1 MLYFLIL
8 HISEQGRRND
18 LKNKK
23 SDVSSLVFPPLLD
36 VSSDSDHC
44 NALTQCNTVSYAF
57 SCHTTD
63 TCSEDVDVDLS
74 TPSPSLHQNGPQP
87 SWVHVF
93 SKSSS
98 TSPLRTQCASGAYL
112 IVKSPK
118 VLHRRSRRAK
128 KKHRKMQDILRK
140 VNVPTHQFRLSLE
153 EIDSE
158 IVVFDGGDNTSPPIK
173 PPDGV
178 IWRSIPVKLL
188 HLEDKTQPTIGL
200 TYPMIDGVYPF
211 IRMPRS
217 MSLSII
223 NECGIDK
230 ITKSLI
236 ACENLR
242 STALSRG
249 DAKRVFTDYGKRVS
263 YACVGPQVSR
273 NSNRVLSH
281 PPYMD
286 ALPDAHWRSL
296 VWMTKR
302 AERSFRMIASHSVL
316 SHVHHAKQV
325 VPFKTF
331 ASPNDDTNGNFNAEF
346 FGGIAFG
353 TNVFLRCHTDA
364 DFTFSIIQ
372 VLLKGKSQY
381 RLDDDVVV
389 YFCFPTIGIAVPLR
403 PGDYL
408 LFNAR
413 IPHCISSRCKFDD
426 EIMCTSTYLKTAIVG
441 MNNNDLPLTDE
452 QAWTIDP
459 NFDTDIFSQNICSET
474 TISVNDPNRLKHT
487 R

>member
-1 MLYFLIL
+1 M
-8 HISEQGRRND
+8 
-18 LKNKK
+18 
-23 SDVSSLVFPPLLD
+23 
-36 VSSDSDHC
+36 
-44 NALTQCNTVSYAF
+44 TQSKTVSYAF

-63 TCSEDVDVDLS
+63 TCRKDFDVDLLPPL
-74 TPSPSLHQNGPQP
+74 PSIHQNAPQP

-98 TSPLRTQCASGAYL
+98 TSSLRTQCASGAYL
-112 IVKSPK
+112 IAKSPK

-128 KKHRKMQDILRK
+128 KKHCKMQDVLRS
-140 VNVPTHQFRLSLE
+140 VNVPIHQFRLSPE

-158 IVVFDGGDNTSPPIK
+158 IVVFDGGDNNSPPIK

-188 HLEDKTQPTIGL
+188 HIEDEPDHSVGL
-200 TYPMIDGVYPF
+200 MYPMIDGVHPF

-223 NECGIDK
+223 NQCDINK
-230 ITKSLI
+230 ITKSLV

-286 ALPDAHWRSL
+286 SLPDAHWRSL
-296 VWMTKR
+296 VWMMKS
-302 AERSFRMIASHSVL
+302 AERSFRSIANHAVL
-316 SHVHHAKQV
+316 SHVHHAKRV

-331 ASPNDDTNGNFNAEF
+331 SSPIDDTSGKFNAEF

-381 RLDDDVVV
+381 LLDDDVVV

-403 PGDYL
+403 DLVIIYCSTQEFLIVSL
-408 LFNAR
+408 L
-413 IPHCISSRCKFDD
+413 D
-426 EIMCTSTYLKTAIVG
+426 AIRK
-441 MNNNDLPLTDE
+441 M
-452 QAWTIDP
+452 
-459 NFDTDIFSQNICSET
+459 
-474 TISVNDPNRLKHT
+474 R
-487 R
+487 

>member
-1 MLYFLIL
+1 MFYVSIH
-8 HISEQGRRND
+8 HISAQGCRND

-23 SDVSSLVFPPLLD
+23 SNVSSLVSPPLLD
-36 VSSDSDHC
+36 VWSESDHC
-44 NALTQCNTVSYAF
+44 NALTQSNRTVSYAF

-74 TPSPSLHQNGPQP
+74 TALPSLYKTDPRP

-93 SKSSS
+93 SKSTSASS
-98 TSPLRTQCASGAYL
+98 QRTQCASGAYS
-112 IVKSPK
+112 IDKSPK

-128 KKHRKMQDILRK
+128 KKHRKMQDLLRE
-140 VNVPTHQFRLSLE
+140 VIVPTSQFRLSPE
-153 EIDSE
+153 EIDSDV
-158 IVVFDGGDNTSPPIK
+158 VVFDGGDQTSSPIK
-173 PPDGV
+173 PPDGLV
-178 IWRSIPVKLL
+178 WRSIPVSLL
-188 HLEDKTQPTIGL
+188 HLEDETRPDIGL
-200 TYPMIDGVYPF
+200 TYPMIDGVNPF
-211 IRMPRS
+211 IRLPRS

-223 NECGIDK
+223 NDCGIDK

-236 ACENLR
+236 ACLKLR

-249 DAKRVFTDYGKRVS
+249 DAKRVFTDYGTRVT
-263 YACVGPQVSR
+263 YACVGPQASR
-273 NSNRVLSH
+273 NSKTVLTH

-286 ALPDAHWRSL
+286 ALPEAHWRSL

-302 AERSFRMIASHSVL
+302 AERSFRMLASHSVL
-316 SHVHHAKQV
+316 SHVHHAKRL

-331 ASPNDDTNGNFNAEF
+331 ASPNTSPNDDAHCNFNAQF

-353 TNVFLRCHTDA
+353 SNVFLRCHTDA

-372 VLLKGKSQY
+372 VLLVGASQY
-381 RLDDDVVV
+381 QVGDEVVV
-389 YFCFPTIGIAVPLR
+389 YFCFPTIGVAVPLR

-413 IPHCISSRCKFDD
+413 IPHCISSRCKFGD
-426 EIMCTSTYLKTAIVG
+426 EILCTSTYLKTAIVG

-452 QAWTIDP
+452 QAWTLEQL
-459 NFDTDIFSQNICSET
+459 N
-474 TISVNDPNRLKHT
+474 
-487 R
+487 